1 MSGELFIISIIF
13 FCIYIYFFS
22 TMFNI
27 FSIYLEKQHSPI
39 YLLWDEP
46 LGLEDHEFL
55 LFSWPE
61 KSKDLM

>member
-1 MSGELFIISIIF
+1 MPRELFIISIILF
-13 FCIYIYFFS
+13 SLYIIFFS
-22 TMFNI
+22 TLPYF

-39 YLLWDEP
+39 YLLWDET
-46 LGLEDHEFL
+46 LGLEDHELL